1 MKPNAR
7 VLLVEDESSIADN
20 IKYALSSAS
29 FEVLWAASGTEAL
42 KLFKDQSVEQH
53 IDLVILDIGLPDMD
67 GFEVCRQIREVS
79 QVPLLFLTAR
89 SDEIDRVVGLEMGAD
104 DYICKPFSP
113 RELVARVKANLR
125 RYQAIDAISPSPSS
139 ADSSTVFTPG
149 NETLVLNDEN
159 RSVHF
164 CGQLLQVTRYEF
176 GILQVMHRHPK
187 RVYSREELL
196 EQVWYEPDNSMDRVV
211 DTHIKTLRAKLKEVD
226 SEKDIIKTHRGV
238 GYSLEIS

>member
-29 FEVLWAASGTEAL
+29 FEVVWSASGTEAL
-42 KLFKDQSVEQH
+42 KQFKDQSIEQP

-67 GFEVCRQIREVS
+67 GFEVCRKIREVS

-125 RYQAIDAISPSPSS
+125 RYQTSPIS
-139 ADSSTVFTPG
+139 
-149 NETLVLNDEN
+149 NEILVLNDEY

-164 CGQLLQVTRYEF
+164 CGQILQVTRYEF
-176 GILQVMHRHPK
+176 GILQVMHKHPK

-196 EQVWYEPDNSMDRVV
+196 EHVWYEPDNSMDRVV

-226 SEKDIIKTHRGV
+226 SEKDIIKTHRGI

>member
-1 MKPNAR
+1 MKPNAC
-7 VLLVEDESSIADN
+7 VLLVEDEPSIADN

-42 KLFKDQSVEQH
+42 KLFKDQSVEQC

-139 ADSSTVFTPG
+139 EDSSTVFTPG
-149 NETLVLNDEN
+149 NEILVLNDEN

-176 GILQVMHRHPK
+176 GILQVMHKHPK

-211 DTHIKTLRAKLKEVD
+211 DTHIKTLRAKFKEVD

>member
-20 IKYALSSAS
+20 IKYALNAAS
-29 FEVLWAASGTEAL
+29 FEVLWATSGMEAL
-42 KLFKDQSVEQH
+42 TLFKEQA
-53 IDLVILDIGLPDMD
+53 IDLVILDIGLPDID
-67 GFEVCRQIREVS
+67 GFEVCRQIRELS

-113 RELVARVKANLR
+113 RELVARVKTNLR
-125 RYQAIDAISPSPSS
+125 RYQISPPLAAVPSQDES
-139 ADSSTVFTPG
+139 
-149 NETLVLNDEN
+149 LVLNDEN
-159 RSVHF
+159 RTVHF
-164 CGQLLQVTRYEF
+164 RGQLLDITRYEF
-176 GILQVMHRHPK
+176 GILQVMHKHPK

-196 EQVWYEPDNSMDRVV
+196 EKVWHEPDNSMDRVV

-226 SEKDIIKTHRGV
+226 EKAEVIKTHRGI
-238 GYSLEIS
+238 GYSLEIY

>member
-7 VLLVEDESSIADN
+7 VLLVEDEASIADN
-20 IKYALSSAS
+20 INYALNAAS
-29 FEVLWAASGTEAL
+29 FEVLWARSGMEAL
-42 KLFKDQSVEQH
+42 DLFKQQA
-53 IDLVILDIGLPDMD
+53 IDLVILDIGLPDID
-67 GFEVCRQIREVS
+67 GFEVCRQIRETS

-113 RELVARVKANLR
+113 RELVARVKTNLR
-125 RYQAIDAISPSPSS
+125 RYQLSPSS
-139 ADSSTVFTPG
+139 AVVPSSATTPSQ
-149 NETLVLNDEN
+149 NENLVLNEEY

-164 CGQLLQVTRYEF
+164 FGKLLDVTRYEF
-176 GILQVMHRHPK
+176 GILQVMHKHPK

-196 EQVWYEPDNSMDRVV
+196 EKVWHEPDNSMDRVV
-211 DTHIKTLRAKLKEVD
+211 DTHIKTLRAKLKEIDGQKEV
-226 SEKDIIKTHRGV
+226 IKTHRGI

>member
-20 IKYALSSAS
+20 IQYALKAAS
-29 FEVLWAASGTEAL
+29 FEVLWATSGMEAL
-42 KLFKDQSVEQH
+42 SLFKEQS

-67 GFEVCRQIREVS
+67 GFEVCRQIREIS

-113 RELVARVKANLR
+113 RELVARVKTNLR
-125 RYQAIDAISPSPSS
+125 RYQLPLSAAAASSS
-139 ADSSTVFTPG
+139 AEQGD
-149 NETLVLNDEN
+149 NLVLNEEH
-159 RSVHF
+159 RTVHF
-164 CGQLLQVTRYEF
+164 CGQLLDITRYEF
-176 GILQVMHRHPK
+176 GILQVMHKHPK
-187 RVYSREELL
+187 RVYSRDELL
-196 EQVWYEPDNSMDRVV
+196 EKVWHEPDNSIDRVV
-211 DTHIKTLRAKLKEVD
+211 DTHIKTLRAKLKDIDGQKEV
-226 SEKDIIKTHRGV
+226 IKTHRGI

>member
-1 MKPNAR
+1 MKPNAC
-7 VLLVEDESSIADN
+7 VLLVEDEPSIADN

-29 FEVLWAASGTEAL
+29 FEVVWSASGTEAL
-42 KLFKDQSVEQH
+42 KQFNEQH

-67 GFEVCRQIREVS
+67 GFEVCRQIREIS

-125 RYQAIDAISPSPSS
+125 RYTASPI
-139 ADSSTVFTPG
+139 G
-149 NETLVLNDEN
+149 NEILVLNDEN

-176 GILQVMHRHPK
+176 GILQVMHKHPK
-187 RVYSREELL
+187 RVYSREVLL
-196 EQVWYEPDNSMDRVV
+196 EQVWHEPDNSMDRVV
-211 DTHIKTLRAKLKEVD
+211 DTHIKTLRAKFKEVD

>member
-7 VLLVEDESSIADN
+7 VLLVEDEASIADN
-20 IKYALSSAS
+20 INYALNAAS
-29 FEVLWAASGTEAL
+29 FEVLWARSGMEAL
-42 KLFKDQSVEQH
+42 DLFKQQA
-53 IDLVILDIGLPDMD
+53 IDLVILDIGLPDID
-67 GFEVCRQIREVS
+67 GFEVCRQIRETS

-113 RELVARVKANLR
+113 RELVARVKTNLR
-125 RYQAIDAISPSPSS
+125 RYQLSPSS
-139 ADSSTVFTPG
+139 VVVPSSATTPSQ
-149 NETLVLNDEN
+149 NENLVLNEEY

-164 CGQLLQVTRYEF
+164 FGKLLDVTRYEF
-176 GILQVMHRHPK
+176 GILQVMHKHPK

-196 EQVWYEPDNSMDRVV
+196 EKVWHEPDNSMDRVV
-211 DTHIKTLRAKLKEVD
+211 DTHIKTLRAKLKEIDGQKEV
-226 SEKDIIKTHRGV
+226 IKTHRGI

>member
-20 IKYALSSAS
+20 IKYALKAAS
-29 FEVLWAASGTEAL
+29 FEVLWATSGMEAL
-42 KLFKDQSVEQH
+42 SLFKGQA

-113 RELVARVKANLR
+113 RELVARVKTNLR
-125 RYQAIDAISPSPSS
+125 RSQISLSADTASSS
-139 ADSSTVFTPG
+139 AEQGD
-149 NETLVLNDEN
+149 NLVLNEEN
-159 RSVHF
+159 RTVHF
-164 CGQLLQVTRYEF
+164 CGQLLDITRYEF
-176 GILQVMHRHPK
+176 GILQVMHKHPK

-196 EQVWYEPDNSMDRVV
+196 EKVWHEPDNSMDRVV
-211 DTHIKTLRAKLKEVD
+211 DTHIKTLRAKLKDIDGQKEV
-226 SEKDIIKTHRGV
+226 IKTHRGI

>member
-20 IKYALSSAS
+20 IKYALNAAS
-29 FEVLWAASGTEAL
+29 FEVLWATSGVEAL
-42 KLFKDQSVEQH
+42 TLFKEQA
-53 IDLVILDIGLPDMD
+53 IDLVILDIGLPDID
-67 GFEVCRQIREVS
+67 GFEVCRQIRELS

-113 RELVARVKANLR
+113 RELVARVKTNLR
-125 RYQAIDAISPSPSS
+125 RYQISPSLTAVPSQDES
-139 ADSSTVFTPG
+139 
-149 NETLVLNDEN
+149 LVLNDEN
-159 RSVHF
+159 RTVHF
-164 CGQLLQVTRYEF
+164 RGQLLDITRYEF
-176 GILQVMHRHPK
+176 GILQVMHKHPK

-196 EQVWYEPDNSMDRVV
+196 GKVWHEPDNSMDRVV

-226 SEKDIIKTHRGV
+226 EKAEVIKTHRGI
-238 GYSLEIS
+238 GYSLEIY

>member
-1 MKPNAR
+1 MKPNAC
-7 VLLVEDESSIADN
+7 VLSVEDEPSIADN

-42 KLFKDQSVEQH
+42 KQFKDQSVEQN
-53 IDLVILDIGLPDMD
+53 IDLVILDIGLPDID
-67 GFEVCRQIREVS
+67 GFEVCRQIREIS

-125 RYQAIDAISPSPSS
+125 R
-139 ADSSTVFTPG
+139 STATPLS
-149 NETLVLNDEN
+149 NEILVLNDEN

-176 GILQVMHRHPK
+176 GILQVMQKHPK
-187 RVYSREELL
+187 RVYSREALL
-196 EQVWYEPDNSMDRVV
+196 EQVWHEPDNSMDRVV
-211 DTHIKTLRAKLKEVD
+211 DTHIKTLRAKFKEVD
-226 SEKDIIKTHRGV
+226 SAKDIIKTHRGV

>member
-20 IKYALSSAS
+20 IKYALNSAS
-29 FEVLWAASGTEAL
+29 FEVLWATSGMEAL
-42 KLFKDQSVEQH
+42 NLFKEQA
-53 IDLVILDIGLPDMD
+53 IDLVILDIGLPDID
-67 GFEVCRQIREVS
+67 GFEVCRKIRVTS

-113 RELVARVKANLR
+113 RELVARVKTNLR
-125 RYQAIDAISPSPSS
+125 RYQVSSSCAAAPSQ
-139 ADSSTVFTPG
+139 DE
-149 NETLVLNDEN
+149 NLVLNDEH
-159 RSVHF
+159 RTVYF
-164 CGQLLQVTRYEF
+164 CGQLLDTTRYEF
-176 GILQVMHRHPK
+176 GILQVMKEHPK

-196 EQVWYEPDNSMDRVV
+196 AKVWHEPDNSMDRVV
-211 DTHIKTLRAKLKEVD
+211 DTHIKTLRAKLKEINQKKEV
-226 SEKDIIKTHRGV
+226 IKTHRGI

>member
-1 MKPNAR
+1 MKPNAC
-7 VLLVEDESSIADN
+7 VLLVEDEPSIADN

-42 KLFKDQSVEQH
+42 KQFNEQH

-67 GFEVCRQIREVS
+67 GFEVCRQIREIS

-125 RYQAIDAISPSPSS
+125 RSTASPLS
-139 ADSSTVFTPG
+139 
-149 NETLVLNDEN
+149 NEILVLNDEN

-176 GILQVMHRHPK
+176 GILQVMHKHPK
-187 RVYSREELL
+187 RVYSREALL
-196 EQVWYEPDNSMDRVV
+196 EQVWHEPDNSMDRVV
-211 DTHIKTLRAKLKEVD
+211 DTHIKTLRAKFKEVD
-226 SEKDIIKTHRGV
+226 REKDIIKTHRGV

>member
-20 IKYALSSAS
+20 IKYALTSAS
-29 FEVLWAASGTEAL
+29 FEVLWSVSGTEAL
-42 KLFKDQSVEQH
+42 KQFKEQS

-104 DYICKPFSP
+104 DYVCKPFSP

-125 RYQAIDAISPSPSS
+125 RYNPIDAISSTDSDT
-139 ADSSTVFTPG
+139 DSSITSSSVNG
-149 NETLVLNDEN
+149 VLLLNNEN

-164 CGQLLQVTRYEF
+164 CGRLLQVTRYEF
-176 GILQVMHRHPK
+176 GILQVMHKHLK

-196 EQVWYEPDNSMDRVV
+196 EQVWQEPDNSMDRVV
-211 DTHIKTLRAKLKEVD
+211 DTHIKTLRAKFKEVD
-226 SEKDIIKTHRGV
+226 SEKDIIKTHRGI
-238 GYSLEIS
+238 GYSLDIS

>member
-1 MKPNAR
+1 MKPNAC

-20 IKYALSSAS
+20 IKYALNAAS
-29 FEVLWAASGTEAL
+29 FEVLWAASGIDAL
-42 KLFKDQSVEQH
+42 KVFKEQT
-53 IDLVILDIGLPDMD
+53 IDLVILDIGLPDID

-113 RELVARVKANLR
+113 RELVARVKTNLR
-125 RYQAIDAISPSPSS
+125 RYQAPLSSSNSPSS
-139 ADSSTVFTPG
+139 STDTNG
-149 NETLVLNDEN
+149 NLVLNDEN

-164 CGQLLQVTRYEF
+164 CGQRLDVTRYEF
-176 GILQVMHRHPK
+176 GILQAMSKYPK
-187 RVYSREELL
+187 RVYSRDELL
-196 EQVWYEPDNSMDRVV
+196 EKVWHEPDNSMDRVV
-211 DTHIKTLRAKLKEVD
+211 DTHIKTLRAKLKEID
-226 SEKDIIKTHRGV
+226 GQAEIIKTHRGI

>member
-7 VLLVEDESSIADN
+7 VLLVEDEASIADN
-20 IKYALSSAS
+20 INYALNAAS
-29 FEVLWAASGTEAL
+29 FEVLWARSGMEAL
-42 KLFKDQSVEQH
+42 DLFKQQA
-53 IDLVILDIGLPDMD
+53 IDLVILDIGLPDID
-67 GFEVCRQIREVS
+67 GFEVCRQIRETS

-113 RELVARVKANLR
+113 RELVARVKTNLR
-125 RYQAIDAISPSPSS
+125 RYQLFPSSVVVPSS
-139 ADSSTVFTPG
+139 ATTPSQ
-149 NETLVLNDEN
+149 NENLVLNEEY

-164 CGQLLQVTRYEF
+164 FGQLLDVTRYEF
-176 GILQVMHRHPK
+176 GILQVMHKHPK

-196 EQVWYEPDNSMDRVV
+196 EKVWHEPDNSMDRVV
-211 DTHIKTLRAKLKEVD
+211 DTHIKTLRAKLKEIDGQKEV
-226 SEKDIIKTHRGV
+226 IKTHRGI

>member
-1 MKPNAR
+1 MKPNAC

-20 IKYALSSAS
+20 IKYALNAAS
-29 FEVLWAASGTEAL
+29 FEVIWATSGMEAL
-42 KLFKDQSVEQH
+42 RLFKEQA
-53 IDLVILDIGLPDMD
+53 IDLVILDIGLPDID

-104 DYICKPFSP
+104 DYVCKPFSP
-113 RELVARVKANLR
+113 RELVARVKTNLR
-125 RYQAIDAISPSPSS
+125 RYQAPLSSPSS
-139 ADSSTVFTPG
+139 NPPSTAADKY
-149 NETLVLNDEN
+149 EKLVLNDEN

-164 CGQLLQVTRYEF
+164 NGQLLDVTRYEF
-176 GILQVMHRHPK
+176 GILQVMHKYPK
-187 RVYSREELL
+187 RVYSRDELL
-196 EQVWYEPDNSMDRVV
+196 EKVWHEPDNSMDRVV

-226 SEKDIIKTHRGV
+226 EQAEVIKTHRGI

>member
-7 VLLVEDESSIADN
+7 VLLVEDEASIADN
-20 IKYALSSAS
+20 INYALNAAS
-29 FEVLWAASGTEAL
+29 FEVLWARSGMEAL
-42 KLFKDQSVEQH
+42 DLFKQQA
-53 IDLVILDIGLPDMD
+53 IDLVILDIGLPDID
-67 GFEVCRQIREVS
+67 GFEVCRQIRETS

-113 RELVARVKANLR
+113 RELVARVKTNLR
-125 RYQAIDAISPSPSS
+125 RYQLSPSS
-139 ADSSTVFTPG
+139 VVVPSLATKPSQ
-149 NETLVLNDEN
+149 NENLVLNEEY

-164 CGQLLQVTRYEF
+164 FGKLLDVTRYEF
-176 GILQVMHRHPK
+176 GILQVMHKHPK

-196 EQVWYEPDNSMDRVV
+196 EKVWHEPDNSMDRVV
-211 DTHIKTLRAKLKEVD
+211 DTHIKTLRAKLKEIDGQKEV
-226 SEKDIIKTHRGV
+226 IKTHRGI

>member
-1 MKPNAR
+1 MKPNAC
-7 VLLVEDESSIADN
+7 VLLVEDEPSIADN

-42 KLFKDQSVEQH
+42 KQFNEQH

-67 GFEVCRQIREVS
+67 GFEVCRQIREIS

-125 RYQAIDAISPSPSS
+125 RSTASPLS
-139 ADSSTVFTPG
+139 
-149 NETLVLNDEN
+149 NEILVLNDEN

-176 GILQVMHRHPK
+176 GILQVMHKHPK
-187 RVYSREELL
+187 RVYSREVLL
-196 EQVWYEPDNSMDRVV
+196 EQVWHEPDNSMDRVV
-211 DTHIKTLRAKLKEVD
+211 DTHIKTLRAKFKEVD